1 MALSSRIEYD
11 RILKAA
17 ASEKSYEGLKIL
29 SEETRR
35 TILADNVVV
44 LMPNPQCTFFN
55 GTVNGENICISAKST
70 VLSVVFHTGENVS
83 AKFGDQNFDPR
94 IQQVLKMKVKSFQ
107 AGLLKDHEGNKLGLL
122 LIIRKRPEMVFEK
135 ELNNL
140 LHIFSLYISREK
152 LSESYSQ
159 SKEKVEQIIETCAEL
174 LNTVTLHSFMQKLEQ
189 RLPKIFSCERGNI
202 LLFDYEKNNLFRRV
216 SENKYE
222 NFPIFHGLSGN
233 CVNTKRTNICNDITI
248 ERMFYKD
255 MDDPHGDN
263 TKSIISVP
271 LFSKFLENI
280 PEAVVQLINKADGSF
295 FNENDESMLVKFT
308 KMITDCMIVL
318 QFSSLSAS
326 LVDAMKKLDGSLE
339 KMSDDMN
346 HRVYDFGFVKSSIV
360 IMKAFFLKFS

>member
-202 LLFDYEKNNLFRRV
+202 LLFD
-216 SENKYE
+216 
-222 NFPIFHGLSGN
+222 
-233 CVNTKRTNICNDITI
+233 
-248 ERMFYKD
+248 
-255 MDDPHGDN
+255 
-263 TKSIISVP
+263 
-271 LFSKFLENI
+271 
-280 PEAVVQLINKADGSF
+280 
-295 FNENDESMLVKFT
+295 
-308 KMITDCMIVL
+308 
-318 QFSSLSAS
+318 
-326 LVDAMKKLDGSLE
+326 
-339 KMSDDMN
+339 
-346 HRVYDFGFVKSSIV
+346 
-360 IMKAFFLKFS
+360 